1 MKALKKIL
9 ITCIVLVV
17 LVAGGLFA
25 VAKFAPMEKIQAR
38 IADVVKEK
46 TGRDLTFTSAKVMF
60 WPSIGVRLQNVA
72 FSNASWAK
80 EKNMATL
87 GALDVNL
94 ALRPLLSKRIEVK
107 RFVLQEPVI
116 NLEVGADGKRNWEFP
131 KNAKAGDDKKDDAA
145 AEGGGSLAAGSSFKM
160 DEFEIRK
167 GRLSYVDQKS
177 KSSHALDNINITI
190 SFPDLESAFQLD
202 GALSYLEK
210 RVQLVVSL
218 EKPMMLADGGAS
230 PGELLLKSDDLEAKI
245 SGTFATSGTMLKG
258 GTIDAT
264 VPSLPLLVSWLTATP
279 VADLPFQKVSF
290 KSQAIASASGLD
302 LKNASLKLDDI
313 DASGDVGLDVSG
325 ARPSI
330 FGRLALGKLELD
342 RFIGSAVDKK
352 ETAGGTASS
361 AVPEQDWDATP
372 IDFSGLKA
380 VDADLV
386 LKTQGFSLKGANV
399 GPSTLTAVLKNGLL
413 KASSSEAS
421 LFDGVFSSTLM
432 LDTTG
437 APKQAFT
444 FDMKGVQALPVLK
457 TFAGFEKLSGAATA
471 DVSVTSSGNS
481 QKSII
486 SNLNGNG
493 AVTFKNGSITGID
506 AVNIAQMIQRGLQDA
521 GVGEGKTEFVEMGGT
536 FTIAKGVA
544 HNEDLKMRGPLVQVT
559 GVGDVDLPKKYVKYR
574 INPVLTASSGMDDAK
589 GIKVPV
595 NISGPFSN
603 VRIKPDLGAAIK
615 DVLKDPAALKEQG
628 KIIEDNFKEIKKD
641 PAKAIGNLLGG
652 GGLFGKK
659 AEPAP
664 AEAVPETA
672 PDAAPVNDS
681 TLAPPPETGETT
693 AP

>member
-1 MKALKKIL
+1 VKALKKIL
-9 ITCIVLVV
+9 VTCIVLVV
-17 LVAGGLFA
+17 LMAGGLFA
-25 VAKFAPMEKIQAR
+25 VAKFAPMDKVQAR

-46 TGRDLTFTSAKVMF
+46 TGRDLTFTSANVMF
-60 WPSIGVRLQNVA
+60 WPNIGVRLQNVA
-72 FSNASWAK
+72 FSNAGWAK

-94 ALRPLLSKRIEVK
+94 ALRPLLSKRVEVK

-116 NLEVGADGKRNWEFP
+116 NLEVSADGKRNWEFP
-131 KNAKAGDDKKDDAA
+131 KSAKEGEDKAGDDTAKSQNSLTA
-145 AEGGGSLAAGSSFKM
+145 GGSFKM

-177 KSSHALDNINITI
+177 KASHALDNINITI
-190 SFPDLESAFQLD
+190 SFPDLESAFQMD

-218 EKPMMLADGGAS
+218 QKPMVLAEGGAS
-230 PGELLLKSDDLEAKI
+230 QGELLLKSDDLEAKVA
-245 SGTFATSGTMLKG
+245 GTFATSGTMLKG
-258 GTIDAT
+258 GTIDAN
-264 VPSLPLLVSWLTATP
+264 VPSLPSLVSWLTGKPA
-279 VADLPFQKVSF
+279 ADLPFQKVAF
-290 KSQAIASASGLD
+290 KSQATASAAGLD

-325 ARPSI
+325 TRPSI

-342 RFIGSAVDKK
+342 RFIGTAVDKK
-352 ETAGGTASS
+352 ESSAGTASS

-386 LKTQGFSLKGANV
+386 LKTQGFSLKGADV

-486 SNLNGNG
+486 GNLNGQG

-536 FTIAKGVA
+536 FTITKGVA
-544 HNEDLKMRGPLVQVT
+544 HNNDLKMRGPLVQVT
-559 GVGDVDLPKKYVKYR
+559 GIGDVDLPKKYVKYR

-603 VRIKPDLGAAIK
+603 VRIKPDLGAALK

-641 PAKAIGNLLGG
+641 PGKAIENLLGG

-659 AEPAP
+659 PAP
-664 AEAVPETA
+664 APAPVETA
-672 PDAAPVNDS
+672 PDAPAPVNDS
-681 TLAPPPETGETT
+681 TLAPPPATEETT